1 MFQMFRRRFLATI
14 KYLVLCISSFMAL
27 LPLYSCFIL
36 SFKESEEI
44 TYDTILELP
53 KNPLN
58 FANYKYVFT
67 SSDFLKAFLNSAII
81 MLIVL
86 TISTAFSAMVAYS
99 IYRLGFRWKRSVI
112 WLYLVGSLIPSIS
125 LQIPIFQLMSSL
137 QMINTLYGY
146 ILVMCGADIV
156 SIYIFGNFYQEVP
169 KTIDKAALLDGCST
183 ISLFFR
189 VHLPMLKPAFLTSA
203 IVKGVYVYNEY
214 YMANLYL
221 LDKKKLPT
229 ATTELYSYLGPF
241 GNSYNIICAA
251 CIIVVLPI
259 IIVFVLSQK
268 RIYSGFSGIRNY

>member
-1 MFQMFRRRFLATI
+1 MFQRVRRYFLVII
-14 KYLVLCISSFMAL
+14 KYLTLCISSFMAM

-44 TYDTILELP
+44 TYETMLELP
-53 KNPLN
+53 HNLLN
-58 FANYKYVFT
+58 FANYKYVFNT
-67 SSDFLKAFLNSAII
+67 SDFFKAFLNSSVI

-86 TISTAFSAMVAYS
+86 TVSTAFSAMIAYS
-99 IYRLGFRWKRSVI
+99 IYRLGFRWKRSII

-156 SIYIFGNFYQEVP
+156 SIYIFGSFYQEIP
-169 KTIDKAALLDGCST
+169 KTIDRAALLDGCS
-183 ISLFFR
+183 IVSVFFR

-203 IVKGVYVYNEY
+203 IIKGVYVYNEY

-221 LDKKKLPT
+221 LDKKKFPT
-229 ATTELYSYLGPF
+229 VTTELYSYLGPF
-241 GNSYNIICAA
+241 GNSYNIICTA

-259 IIVFVLSQK
+259 IFVFILSQK
-268 RIYSGFSGIRNY
+268 KIYSGFSGIQNY